1 VASTPGAP
9 VLDPQLSPDGT
20 MLAYVRGDELH
31 VTPSTSGEAKQL
43 TFGAGGQGKVSA
55 AGNANVFGTSLV
67 GSSCLMGCAVGGK
80 EYKVVDNLSAN

>member
-55 AGNANVFGTSLV
+55 AGSVLSVQTLQE
-67 GSSCLMGCAVGGK
+67 GSCWEQLMWCGEQRV
-80 EYKVVDNLSAN
+80 

>member
-1 VASTPGAP
+1 MRCRVASTPGAP

-55 AGNANVFGTSLV
+55 AGSVWSV
-67 GSSCLMGCAVGGK
+67 QMYESCWEQLMWCGEQRVQSC
-80 EYKVVDNLSAN
+80 